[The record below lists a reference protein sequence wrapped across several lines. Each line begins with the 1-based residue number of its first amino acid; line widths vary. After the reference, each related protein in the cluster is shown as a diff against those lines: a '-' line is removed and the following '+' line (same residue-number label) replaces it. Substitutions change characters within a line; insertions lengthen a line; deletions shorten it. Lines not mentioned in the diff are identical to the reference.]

1 MSKYSDLNIIY
12 INSEKS
18 SFSGKRESMEKKLTS
33 LGLPYQRLGIPEQEG
48 LSTINIVN
56 AAHRDATKLAVE
68 KDLFPIL
75 TLEDDV
81 ELLYEFPFELEINK
95 DAKLIYL
102 GLSSYNA
109 GHGKLELKRHNED
122 YYRVKNSLSAHAIII
137 PNKDSAKFYIDI
149 MNRAIQKNNWNDKE
163 LAFES
168 HKELF
173 LTPKNGPIFF
183 QTDAHTR
190 PITNIKIEDY
200 ISN

>member
-12 INSEKS
+12 INSEKP
-18 SFSGKRESMEKKLTS
+18 SFNGKRESMEEKLTS
-33 LGLPYQRLGIPEQEG
+33 LGLPYQRLGIPAQEG

-75 TLEDDV
+75 TLEDDT
-81 ELLYEFPFELEINK
+81 ELLDEFPFELEIDK

-109 GHGKLELKRHNED
+109 GHGRLELKTHNKD

-137 PNKDSAKFYIDI
+137 PNKDSAKYYIDA
-149 MNRAIQKNNWNDKE
+149 MDRAIQKNNWNDKE
-163 LAFES
+163 LAFDS

-173 LTPKNGPIFF
+173 LTPKKGLIFF
-183 QTDAHTR
+183 QTDPHTR
-190 PITNIKIEDY
+190 PVTNFELEDF
-200 ISN
+200 IID

>member
-12 INSEKS
+12 INSEKP
-18 SFSGKRESMEKKLTS
+18 SFSGKRELMEKKLTS
-33 LGLPYQRLGIPEQEG
+33 LGLPYQRLGVAEQEG

-75 TLEDDV
+75 TLEDDA
-81 ELLYEFPFELEINK
+81 ELLHEFPFELEINK

-109 GHGKLELKRHNED
+109 GHGKLELKTHNQD

-149 MNRAIQKNNWNDKE
+149 MDRAIQKNNWNDKE

-190 PITNIKIEDY
+190 PITNINIEDY

>member
-12 INSEKS
+12 INSENPS
-18 SFSGKRESMEKKLTS
+18 YNGKRELMEEKLTA
-33 LGLPYQRLGIPEQEG
+33 LGLPYQRLGISVQEG
-48 LSTINIVN
+48 VSTVNIVN

-81 ELLYEFPFELEINK
+81 ELLYEFPFELEIDK

-102 GLSSYNA
+102 GLSSYNS
-109 GHGKLELKRHNED
+109 GHGKLDLKTHNKD

-137 PNKDSAKFYIDI
+137 PNKDSAKYYIDA
-149 MNRAIQKNNWNDKE
+149 MDRAIQKNNWNDKE
-163 LAFES
+163 LAYDS

-173 LTPKNGPIFF
+173 LTPKKGPIFF
-183 QTDAHTR
+183 QTDPHTR
-190 PITNIKIEDY
+190 PVTNFELDKFIID
-200 ISN
+200 